1 MGVAAQAALRRVKRR
16 AGVKA
21 LVIHSGVR
29 VRLLDAEVAPVGATR
44 DRPHHH
50 RLEETPMKRLL
61 AVLVVAL
68 SVTSLIGF
76 ALAQQKT
83 VIKLAHHAPMTF
95 PYQDGA
101 LKFKEVAE
109 RLSGGKIEVQ
119 VFGGAQLG
127 GERDL
132 LEGIRLG
139 TVQMAI
145 GAGALANFAPS
156 YNVVQLPFLIKNQEH
171 MTKIA
176 EGPAGKLLSQ
186 RIEEQSGFKVIGY
199 FSTGDSGIQT
209 VKAPVRT
216 PADLK
221 GVKIR
226 VMENPALIESMRAL
240 GANPTPLPFPEVYTS
255 MKQGVVEGATID
267 YTALW
272 TTKVYEAVKFVTEPG
287 FHILSEPRPLLISAR
302 FLASQPADVQQWIMQ
317 AGTEAAAYERSIF
330 KERQTKAIEEL
341 RAKGIQFG
349 KMDDKAFLETM
360 RPVWAKIAKEYKAE
374 DLLEAIVKAGQ

>member
-1 MGVAAQAALRRVKRR
+1 
-16 AGVKA
+16 
-21 LVIHSGVR
+21 
-29 VRLLDAEVAPVGATR
+29 
-44 DRPHHH
+44 
-50 RLEETPMKRLL
+50 MKRLL
-61 AVLVVAL
+61 AVLAL
-68 SVTSLIGF
+68 TLSMTGLIGE
-76 ALAQQKT
+76 AAAQQKT
-83 VIKLAHHAPMTF
+83 VIKFAHHAPVTY

-109 RLSGGKIEVQ
+109 RISGGKLEVQ

-132 LEGIRLG
+132 LEGIKLG
-139 TVQMAI
+139 TIHMCI
-145 GAGALANFAPS
+145 GAGGLANFAPA

-171 MTKIA
+171 MVKIA

-186 RIEEQSGFKVIGY
+186 RIEEQGGYKVLGY

-209 VKAPVRT
+209 VKGPVRT

-240 GANPTPLPFPEVYTS
+240 GANPTPLPFPELYTS

-272 TTKVYEAVKFVTEPG
+272 TTKVYEAVKYVTEPG
-287 FHILSEPRPLLISAR
+287 FHFLAEPRPVLISAK
-302 FLASQPADVQQWIMQ
+302 FFASQPAEVQQWIAQ
-317 AGTEAAAYERSIF
+317 AAAEASVYERSLF
-330 KERQTKAIEEL
+330 KDRQSKAIEDL
-341 RAKGIQFG
+341 RAKGIQFA
-349 KMDDKAFLETM
+349 KMDEGAFLTTM
-360 RPVWAKIAKEYKAE
+360 KPVWQKIAATYKAE
-374 DLLEAIVKAGQ
+374 DLLDAIVKAGQ

>member
-1 MGVAAQAALRRVKRR
+1 
-16 AGVKA
+16 
-21 LVIHSGVR
+21 
-29 VRLLDAEVAPVGATR
+29 
-44 DRPHHH
+44 
-50 RLEETPMKRLL
+50 MKRLL
-61 AVLVVAL
+61 AVLVLTL
-68 SVTSLIGF
+68 SITGLIGE
-76 ALAQQKT
+76 AAAQQKT
-83 VIKLAHHAPMTF
+83 VIKFAHHAPVTY

-101 LKFKEVAE
+101 LRFKEVAE
-109 RLSGGKIEVQ
+109 RISGGKLEVQ

-132 LEGIRLG
+132 LEGIKLG
-139 TVQMAI
+139 TVHMCI
-145 GAGALANFAPS
+145 GAGGLANFAPA

-171 MTKIA
+171 MVKIA

-186 RIEEQSGFKVIGY
+186 RIEEQGGYKVLGY

-240 GANPTPLPFPEVYTS
+240 GANPTPLPFPELYTS

-272 TTKVYEAVKFVTEPG
+272 TTKVYEAVKYVTEPG
-287 FHILSEPRPLLISAR
+287 FHFLAEPRPVLISAK
-302 FLASQPADVQQWIMQ
+302 FFASQPAEVQQWIAQ
-317 AGTEAAAYERSIF
+317 AAAEASVYERSLF
-330 KERQTKAIEEL
+330 KDRQGKAIEDL
-341 RAKGIQFG
+341 RAKGIQFA
-349 KMDDKAFLETM
+349 KMDEGAFLTTM
-360 RPVWAKIAKEYKAE
+360 KPVWQKVAATYKAE
-374 DLLEAIVKAGQ
+374 DLLDAIIKAGQ

>member
-1 MGVAAQAALRRVKRR
+1 MKRR
-16 AGVKA
+16 
-21 LVIHSGVR
+21 LS
-29 VRLLDAEVAPVGATR
+29 
-44 DRPHHH
+44 
-50 RLEETPMKRLL
+50 L
-61 AVLVVAL
+61 AVLVLAL
-68 SVTSLIGF
+68 ATLVGPVG
-76 ALAQQKT
+76 AQQKT
-83 VIKLAHHAPMTF
+83 VIKIAHHAPVTF

-109 RLSGGKIEVQ
+109 RLSGGKLEVQ

-139 TVQMAI
+139 TLHMCI
-145 GAGALANFAPS
+145 GAGGLANFAPA

-171 MTKIA
+171 MTRVA
-176 EGPAGKLLSQ
+176 EGPAGKLLAQ
-186 RIEEQSGFKVIGY
+186 RIEEQGGYKVLGY

-240 GANPTPLPFPEVYTS
+240 GANPTPLPFPELYTS

-272 TTKVYEAVKFVTEPG
+272 TTKVYEAVKYVTEPG
-287 FHILSEPRPLLISAR
+287 FHFLAEPRPVLISAK
-302 FLASQPADVQQWIMQ
+302 FFASQPADMQQWIAQ
-317 AGTEAAAYERSIF
+317 AAAEASVYERSLF
-330 KERQTKAIEEL
+330 KDRQAKAIEDL
-341 RAKGIQFG
+341 RAKGLQFS
-349 KMDDKAFLETM
+349 KMDDRAFLETM
-360 RPVWAKIAKEYKAE
+360 RPVWQKVAATYKAE
-374 DLLEAIVKAGQ
+374 DVLDAIVKAGQ

>member
-1 MGVAAQAALRRVKRR
+1 
-16 AGVKA
+16 
-21 LVIHSGVR
+21 
-29 VRLLDAEVAPVGATR
+29 
-44 DRPHHH
+44 
-50 RLEETPMKRLL
+50 MKRLL
-61 AVLVVAL
+61 AALVLTLSIIGLISVA
-68 SVTSLIGF
+68 
-76 ALAQQKT
+76 AAQQKT
-83 VIKLAHHAPMTF
+83 VIKFAHHAPVTY

-109 RLSGGKIEVQ
+109 RISGGKLEVQ

-132 LEGIRLG
+132 LEGIKLG
-139 TVQMAI
+139 TIHMCI
-145 GAGALANFAPS
+145 GAGGLANFAPA

-171 MTKIA
+171 MVKIA

-186 RIEEQSGFKVIGY
+186 RIEEQGGYKVLGY

-209 VKAPVRT
+209 VKGPVRT

-240 GANPTPLPFPEVYTS
+240 GANPTPLPFPELYTS

-272 TTKVYEAVKFVTEPG
+272 TTKVYEAVKYVTEPG
-287 FHILSEPRPLLISAR
+287 FHFLAEPRPVLISAKY
-302 FLASQPADVQQWIMQ
+302 FASQPAEVQQWIAQ
-317 AGTEAAAYERSIF
+317 AAQEASVYERSLF
-330 KERQTKAIEEL
+330 KDRQGKAIEDL
-341 RAKGIQFG
+341 RAKGIQFA
-349 KMDDKAFLETM
+349 KMDEAAFLSAM
-360 RPVWAKIAKEYKAE
+360 KPVWQKVAASYKAE
-374 DLLEAIVKAGQ
+374 DLLDAIVKAGQ

>member
-1 MGVAAQAALRRVKRR
+1 
-16 AGVKA
+16 
-21 LVIHSGVR
+21 
-29 VRLLDAEVAPVGATR
+29 
-44 DRPHHH
+44 
-50 RLEETPMKRLL
+50 MKRLL
-61 AVLVVAL
+61 AVLAL
-68 SVTSLIGF
+68 TLSMTGLIGE
-76 ALAQQKT
+76 AAAQQKT
-83 VIKLAHHAPMTF
+83 VIKFAHHAPVTY

-101 LKFKEVAE
+101 IRFKEVAE
-109 RLSGGKIEVQ
+109 RISGGKLEVQ

-132 LEGIRLG
+132 LEGIKLG
-139 TVQMAI
+139 TIHMCI
-145 GAGALANFAPS
+145 GAGGLANFAPA

-171 MTKIA
+171 MVKIA

-186 RIEEQSGFKVIGY
+186 RIEEQGGYKVLGY

-209 VKAPVRT
+209 VKGPVRT

-302 FLASQPADVQQWIMQ
+302 FLASQPADVQQWIIQ
-317 AGTEAAAYERSIF
+317 AGAEAAAYERSIF

-341 RAKGIQFG
+341 RAKGIQIG
-349 KMDDKAFLETM
+349 RAH
-360 RPVWAKIAKEYKAE
+360 V
-374 DLLEAIVKAGQ
+374 

>member
-1 MGVAAQAALRRVKRR
+1 
-16 AGVKA
+16 
-21 LVIHSGVR
+21 
-29 VRLLDAEVAPVGATR
+29 
-44 DRPHHH
+44 
-50 RLEETPMKRLL
+50 MKRLL
-61 AVLVVAL
+61 AVLAL
-68 SVTSLIGF
+68 TLSMTGLIGE
-76 ALAQQKT
+76 AAAQQKT
-83 VIKLAHHAPMTF
+83 VIKFAHHAPVTY

-109 RLSGGKIEVQ
+109 RISGGKLEVQ

-132 LEGIRLG
+132 LEGIKLG
-139 TVQMAI
+139 TIHMCI
-145 GAGALANFAPS
+145 GAGGLANFAPA

-171 MTKIA
+171 MVKIA

-186 RIEEQSGFKVIGY
+186 RIEEQGGYKVLGY

-209 VKAPVRT
+209 VKGPVRT

-240 GANPTPLPFPEVYTS
+240 GANPTPLPFPELYTS

-272 TTKVYEAVKFVTEPG
+272 TTKVYEAVKYVTEPG
-287 FHILSEPRPLLISAR
+287 FHFLAEPRPVLISAK
-302 FLASQPADVQQWIMQ
+302 FFASLPAEVQQWIAQ
-317 AGTEAAAYERSIF
+317 AAAEAAVYERSLF
-330 KERQTKAIEEL
+330 KDRQSKAIEDL
-341 RAKGIQFG
+341 RAKGIQFA
-349 KMDDKAFLETM
+349 KMDEGAFLTTM
-360 RPVWAKIAKEYKAE
+360 KPVWQKIAATYKAE

>member
-1 MGVAAQAALRRVKRR
+1 
-16 AGVKA
+16 
-21 LVIHSGVR
+21 
-29 VRLLDAEVAPVGATR
+29 
-44 DRPHHH
+44 
-50 RLEETPMKRLL
+50 MKRLL
-61 AVLVVAL
+61 AVLAL
-68 SVTSLIGF
+68 TLSITGFIGD
-76 ALAQQKT
+76 AGAQQKL
-83 VIKLAHHAPMTF
+83 VIKFAHHAPVTY

-109 RLSGGKIEVQ
+109 RISGGKLEVQ

-132 LEGIRLG
+132 LEGIKLG
-139 TVQMAI
+139 TIHMCI
-145 GAGALANFAPS
+145 GAGGLANFAPA

-171 MTKIA
+171 MVKIA

-186 RIEEQSGFKVIGY
+186 RIEEQGGYKVLGY

-209 VKAPVRT
+209 VKGPVRT

-240 GANPTPLPFPEVYTS
+240 GANPTPLPFPELYTS

-272 TTKVYEAVKFVTEPG
+272 TTKVYEAVKYVTEPG
-287 FHILSEPRPLLISAR
+287 FHFLAEPRPVLISAA
-302 FLASQPADVQQWIMQ
+302 FFKSQPAEVQQWIAQ
-317 AGTEAAAYERSIF
+317 AAQEASVYERSLF
-330 KERQTKAIEEL
+330 KDRQSKAIEDL
-341 RAKGIQFG
+341 RAKGIQFA
-349 KMDDKAFLETM
+349 KMDEGAFLTTM
-360 RPVWAKIAKEYKAE
+360 KPVWQKIAATYKAE
-374 DLLEAIVKAGQ
+374 DLLDAIVKAGQ

>member
-1 MGVAAQAALRRVKRR
+1 
-16 AGVKA
+16 
-21 LVIHSGVR
+21 
-29 VRLLDAEVAPVGATR
+29 
-44 DRPHHH
+44 
-50 RLEETPMKRLL
+50 MKRLL
-61 AVLVVAL
+61 AVLAL
-68 SVTSLIGF
+68 TLSMTGLIGE
-76 ALAQQKT
+76 AAAQQKT
-83 VIKLAHHAPMTF
+83 VIKFAHHAPVTY

-109 RLSGGKIEVQ
+109 RISGGKLEVQ

-132 LEGIRLG
+132 LEGIKLG
-139 TVQMAI
+139 TIHMCI
-145 GAGALANFAPS
+145 GAGGLANFAPA

-171 MTKIA
+171 MVKIA

-186 RIEEQSGFKVIGY
+186 RIEEQGGYKVLGY

-226 VMENPALIESMRAL
+226 VMENPALIESMRAM
-240 GANPTPLPFPEVYTS
+240 GANPTPLPFPELYTS

-272 TTKVYEAVKFVTEPG
+272 TTKVYEAVKYVTEPG
-287 FHILSEPRPLLISAR
+287 FHFLAEPRPVLISAA
-302 FLASQPADVQQWIMQ
+302 FFKSQPAEVQQWIAQ
-317 AGTEAAAYERSIF
+317 AAQEASVYERSLF
-330 KERQTKAIEEL
+330 KERQGKAIEDL
-341 RAKGIQFG
+341 RAKGIQFA
-349 KMDDKAFLETM
+349 KMDEAAFLATM
-360 RPVWAKIAKEYKAE
+360 KPVWQKVAASYKAE
-374 DLLEAIVKAGQ
+374 DLLDAIVKAGQ

>member
-1 MGVAAQAALRRVKRR
+1 
-16 AGVKA
+16 
-21 LVIHSGVR
+21 
-29 VRLLDAEVAPVGATR
+29 
-44 DRPHHH
+44 
-50 RLEETPMKRLL
+50 MKRLL
-61 AVLVVAL
+61 AVLAL
-68 SVTSLIGF
+68 TLSMTGLIGE
-76 ALAQQKT
+76 AAAQQKT
-83 VIKLAHHAPMTF
+83 VIKFAHHAPVTY

-109 RLSGGKIEVQ
+109 RISGGKLEVQ

-132 LEGIRLG
+132 LEGVKLG
-139 TVQMAI
+139 TIHMCI
-145 GAGALANFAPS
+145 GAGGLANFAPA

-171 MTKIA
+171 MVKIA

-186 RIEEQSGFKVIGY
+186 RIEEQGGYKVLGY

-209 VKAPVRT
+209 VKGPVRT

-240 GANPTPLPFPEVYTS
+240 GANPTPLPFPELYTS

-272 TTKVYEAVKFVTEPG
+272 TTKVYEAVKYVTEPG
-287 FHILSEPRPLLISAR
+287 FHFLAEPRPVLISAK
-302 FLASQPADVQQWIMQ
+302 FFASLPAEVQQWIAQ
-317 AGTEAAAYERSIF
+317 AAAEAAVYERSLF
-330 KERQTKAIEEL
+330 KDRQSKAIEDL
-341 RAKGIQFG
+341 RAKGIQFA
-349 KMDDKAFLETM
+349 KMDEGAFLTTM
-360 RPVWAKIAKEYKAE
+360 KPVWQKIAATYKAE

>member
-1 MGVAAQAALRRVKRR
+1 MNRR
-16 AGVKA
+16 
-21 LVIHSGVR
+21 
-29 VRLLDAEVAPVGATR
+29 
-44 DRPHHH
+44 
-50 RLEETPMKRLL
+50 L
-61 AVLVVAL
+61 AVIVVAL
-68 SVTSLIGF
+68 VAVAAVIPAAF
-76 ALAQQKT
+76 AQPKT
-83 VIKLAHHAPMTF
+83 VIKFAHHAPVTF

-101 LKFKEVAE
+101 MKFKELAE
-109 RLSGGKIEVQ
+109 KLSGGKLDVQ

-139 TVQMAI
+139 TVHMAI

-171 MTKIA
+171 MIKIA
-176 EGPAGKLLSQ
+176 DGPAGKLLAQ
-186 RIEEQSGFKVIGY
+186 RIEEQSGFKVLGY

-272 TTKVYEAVKFVTEPG
+272 TTKVYEAVKYVTEPG
-287 FHILSEPRPLLISAR
+287 FHFLAEPRPVLISAK
-302 FLASQPADVQQWIMQ
+302 FLASQPADVQKWITQ
-317 AGTEAAAYERSIF
+317 AATEAATFERGLF
-330 KERQTKAIEEL
+330 KERQAKAIEDL
-341 RAKGIQFG
+341 RGKGLQFA
-349 KMDDKAFLETM
+349 KMDERAFLEAM
-360 RPVWAKIAKEYKAE
+360 RPVWQKVAATYKAQ
-374 DLLEAIVKAGQ
+374 DLLDAIVQAGQ

>member
-1 MGVAAQAALRRVKRR
+1 
-16 AGVKA
+16 
-21 LVIHSGVR
+21 
-29 VRLLDAEVAPVGATR
+29 
-44 DRPHHH
+44 
-50 RLEETPMKRLL
+50 MKRLL
-61 AVLVVAL
+61 AVLAL
-68 SVTSLIGF
+68 TLSFTGFIGD
-76 ALAQQKT
+76 AGAQQKV
-83 VIKLAHHAPMTF
+83 VIKFAHHAPVTY

-109 RLSGGKIEVQ
+109 RISGGRIEVQ

-132 LEGIRLG
+132 LEGIKLG
-139 TVQMAI
+139 TLHMCI
-145 GAGALANFAPS
+145 GAGGLANFAPA

-171 MTKIA
+171 MVKIA

-186 RIEEQSGFKVIGY
+186 RIEEQGGYKVLGY

-209 VKAPVRT
+209 VKGPVRT

-240 GANPTPLPFPEVYTS
+240 GANPTPLPFPELYTS

-272 TTKVYEAVKFVTEPG
+272 TTKVYEAVKYVTEPG
-287 FHILSEPRPLLISAR
+287 FHFLAEPRPVLISVKFFAG
-302 FLASQPADVQQWIMQ
+302 QPADVQQWIAQ
-317 AGTEAAAYERSIF
+317 AAAEASVYERSLF
-330 KERQTKAIEEL
+330 KERQGKAIEDL
-341 RAKGIQFG
+341 RAKGIQFD
-349 KMDDKAFLETM
+349 KMDEAAFLAAM
-360 RPVWAKIAKEYKAE
+360 KPVWQKVAAGYKAE
-374 DLLEAIVKAGQ
+374 DLLDAIIKAGQ

>member
-1 MGVAAQAALRRVKRR
+1 MNRR
-16 AGVKA
+16 
-21 LVIHSGVR
+21 
-29 VRLLDAEVAPVGATR
+29 
-44 DRPHHH
+44 
-50 RLEETPMKRLL
+50 L
-61 AVLVVAL
+61 AVIVIALASLVAL
-68 SVTSLIGF
+68 IPTAF
-76 ALAQQKT
+76 AQQKT
-83 VIKLAHHAPMTF
+83 VIKFAHHAPVTF

-101 LKFKEVAE
+101 MKFKEVAE
-109 RLSGGKIEVQ
+109 KLAGGALEVQ

-139 TVQMAI
+139 TVHMAV
-145 GAGALANFAPS
+145 GAGGLANFAPA

-171 MTKIA
+171 MVKIA
-176 EGPAGKLLSQ
+176 DGPAGKLLSQ
-186 RIEEQSGFKVIGY
+186 RIEEQSGFKVLGY

-240 GANPTPLPFPEVYTS
+240 GANPTPLPFPELYTS

-272 TTKVYEAVKFVTEPG
+272 TTKVYEAVKYVTEPG
-287 FHILSEPRPLLISAR
+287 FHFLAEPRPVLISAK
-302 FLASQPADVQQWIMQ
+302 FLAGLPADIQKAITQ
-317 AGTEAAAYERSIF
+317 AAIEASLFERGLF
-330 KERQTKAIEEL
+330 KDRQAKAIEDL
-341 RAKGIQFG
+341 RGKGLQFA
-349 KMDDKAFLETM
+349 KMDERAFLDAM
-360 RPVWAKIAKEYKAE
+360 RPVWQKVASTYKAQ
-374 DLLEAIVKAGQ
+374 DLLEAIIQAGQ

>member
-1 MGVAAQAALRRVKRR
+1 
-16 AGVKA
+16 
-21 LVIHSGVR
+21 
-29 VRLLDAEVAPVGATR
+29 
-44 DRPHHH
+44 
-50 RLEETPMKRLL
+50 MKRLL
-61 AVLVVAL
+61 AVLAL
-68 SVTSLIGF
+68 TLSFTGFIGD
-76 ALAQQKT
+76 AGAQQKV
-83 VIKLAHHAPMTF
+83 VIKFAHHAPVTY

-109 RLSGGKIEVQ
+109 RISGGRLEVQ

-132 LEGIRLG
+132 LEGIKLG
-139 TVQMAI
+139 TLHMCI
-145 GAGALANFAPS
+145 GAGGLANFAPA

-171 MTKIA
+171 MVKIA

-186 RIEEQSGFKVIGY
+186 RIEEQGGYKVLGY

-209 VKAPVRT
+209 VKGPVRT

-240 GANPTPLPFPEVYTS
+240 GANPTPLPFPELYTS

-272 TTKVYEAVKFVTEPG
+272 TTKVYEAVKYVTEPG
-287 FHILSEPRPLLISAR
+287 FHFLAEPRPVLISAK
-302 FLASQPADVQQWIMQ
+302 FFASQPADVQQWIAQ
-317 AGTEAAAYERSIF
+317 AAQEASVYERSLF
-330 KERQTKAIEEL
+330 KDRQSKAIEDL
-341 RAKGIQFG
+341 RAKGIQFA
-349 KMDDKAFLETM
+349 KMDEAAFLTAM
-360 RPVWAKIAKEYKAE
+360 KPVWQKVAASYKAE
-374 DLLEAIVKAGQ
+374 DLLDAIVKAGQ

>member
-1 MGVAAQAALRRVKRR
+1 
-16 AGVKA
+16 
-21 LVIHSGVR
+21 
-29 VRLLDAEVAPVGATR
+29 
-44 DRPHHH
+44 
-50 RLEETPMKRLL
+50 LL
-61 AVLVVAL
+61 AVLVVAV
-68 SVTSLIGF
+68 SAAMAAGPAT
-76 ALAQQKT
+76 AQQKT
-83 VIKLAHHAPMTF
+83 VIKFAHHAPVTF

-109 RLSGGKIEVQ
+109 RLSGGRIEVQ

-132 LEGIRLG
+132 LEGVRLG

-145 GAGALANFAPS
+145 GAGALANFAPA

-171 MTKIA
+171 MVKVA
-176 EGPAGKLLSQ
+176 DGPAGKLLSQ
-186 RIEEQSGFKVIGY
+186 RIEEQGGFKVLGY

-209 VKAPVRT
+209 VKGPVRT

-221 GVKIR
+221 GAKIR

-255 MKQGVVEGATID
+255 IKQGVVDGATID

-272 TTKVYEAVKFVTEPG
+272 TTKVYEAVKYVTEPG
-287 FHILSEPRPLLISAR
+287 FHFLAEPRPVVMSVK
-302 FLASQPADVQQWIMQ
+302 FFSSQPADVQKWIM
-317 AGTEAAAYERSIF
+317 AAATEAIAHERSLF
-330 KERQTKAIEEL
+330 TERQSKAIEDL
-341 RAKGIQFG
+341 RAKGIIFV
-349 KMDDKAFLETM
+349 KMDDAAFLEVM
-360 RPVWAKIAKEYKAE
+360 RPVWKRVAATYKAE

>member
-1 MGVAAQAALRRVKRR
+1 
-16 AGVKA
+16 
-21 LVIHSGVR
+21 
-29 VRLLDAEVAPVGATR
+29 
-44 DRPHHH
+44 
-50 RLEETPMKRLL
+50 MKRLL
-61 AVLVVAL
+61 AILAL
-68 SVTSLIGF
+68 TLSMTGLIGE
-76 ALAQQKT
+76 AAAQQKT
-83 VIKLAHHAPMTF
+83 VIKFAHHAPVTY

-109 RLSGGKIEVQ
+109 RISGGKLEVQ

-132 LEGIRLG
+132 LEGIKLG
-139 TVQMAI
+139 TIHMCI
-145 GAGALANFAPS
+145 GAGGLANFAPA

-171 MTKIA
+171 MVKIA

-186 RIEEQSGFKVIGY
+186 RIEEQGGYKVLGY

-209 VKAPVRT
+209 VKGPVRT

-240 GANPTPLPFPEVYTS
+240 GANPTPLPFPELYTS

-272 TTKVYEAVKFVTEPG
+272 TTKVYEAVKYVTEPG
-287 FHILSEPRPLLISAR
+287 FHFLAEPRPVLISAK
-302 FLASQPADVQQWIMQ
+302 FFASQPAEVQQWIAQ
-317 AGTEAAAYERSIF
+317 AAAEASVYERSLF
-330 KERQTKAIEEL
+330 KDRQSKAIEDL
-341 RAKGIQFG
+341 RAKGIQFA
-349 KMDDKAFLETM
+349 KMDEGAFLTTM
-360 RPVWAKIAKEYKAE
+360 KPVWQKIAATYKAE
-374 DLLEAIVKAGQ
+374 DLLDAIVKAGQ

>member
-1 MGVAAQAALRRVKRR
+1 
-16 AGVKA
+16 
-21 LVIHSGVR
+21 
-29 VRLLDAEVAPVGATR
+29 
-44 DRPHHH
+44 
-50 RLEETPMKRLL
+50 MKRLL

-68 SVTSLIGF
+68 SLTSLIGF
-76 ALAQQKT
+76 GLAQQKT

-272 TTKVYEAVKFVTEPG
+272 TTKVYEAVKSLPSLAFTSSRSPG
-287 FHILSEPRPLLISAR
+287 PC
-302 FLASQPADVQQWIMQ
+302 
-317 AGTEAAAYERSIF
+317 
-330 KERQTKAIEEL
+330 
-341 RAKGIQFG
+341 
-349 KMDDKAFLETM
+349 
-360 RPVWAKIAKEYKAE
+360 
-374 DLLEAIVKAGQ
+374 

>member
-1 MGVAAQAALRRVKRR
+1 
-16 AGVKA
+16 
-21 LVIHSGVR
+21 
-29 VRLLDAEVAPVGATR
+29 
-44 DRPHHH
+44 
-50 RLEETPMKRLL
+50 MKRLL
-61 AVLVVAL
+61 AVLAL
-68 SVTSLIGF
+68 TLSITGLIGE
-76 ALAQQKT
+76 AAAQQKT
-83 VIKLAHHAPMTF
+83 VIKFAHHAPVTY

-109 RLSGGKIEVQ
+109 RISGGKLEVQ

-132 LEGIRLG
+132 LEGIKLG
-139 TVQMAI
+139 TIHMCI
-145 GAGALANFAPS
+145 GAGGLANFAPA

-171 MTKIA
+171 MVKIA

-186 RIEEQSGFKVIGY
+186 RIEEQGGYKVLGY

-209 VKAPVRT
+209 VKGPVRT

-240 GANPTPLPFPEVYTS
+240 GANPTPLPFPELYTS

-272 TTKVYEAVKFVTEPG
+272 TTKVYEAVKYVTEPG
-287 FHILSEPRPLLISAR
+287 FHFLAEPRPVLISAK
-302 FLASQPADVQQWIMQ
+302 FFASQPAEVQQWIAQ
-317 AGTEAAAYERSIF
+317 AAAEASVYERSLF
-330 KERQTKAIEEL
+330 KDRQAKAIEDL
-341 RAKGIQFG
+341 RAKGIQFA
-349 KMDDKAFLETM
+349 KMDEGAFLTTM
-360 RPVWAKIAKEYKAE
+360 KPVWQKIAATYKAE
-374 DLLEAIVKAGQ
+374 DLLDAIVKAGQ

>member
-1 MGVAAQAALRRVKRR
+1 
-16 AGVKA
+16 
-21 LVIHSGVR
+21 
-29 VRLLDAEVAPVGATR
+29 
-44 DRPHHH
+44 
-50 RLEETPMKRLL
+50 MKRPFALL
-61 AVLVVAL
+61 VLALTVVGLAL
-68 SVTSLIGF
+68 SAG
-76 ALAQQKT
+76 AQSKT
-83 VIKLAHHAPMTF
+83 VIKFAHHAPVTF

-101 LKFKEVAE
+101 LKFKEIAE
-109 RLSGGKIEVQ
+109 RLSGGRLEVQ

-139 TVQMAI
+139 TLHMAI
-145 GAGALANFAPS
+145 GAGGLANFAPA

-176 EGPAGKLLSQ
+176 EGPAGALLSQ
-186 RIEEQSGFKVIGY
+186 RIEEQGGYKVLGY

-209 VKAPVRT
+209 VKGPVRT

-240 GANPTPLPFPEVYTS
+240 GANPTPLPFPELYTS

-272 TTKVYEAVKFVTEPG
+272 TTKVYEAVKYVTEPG
-287 FHILSEPRPLLISAR
+287 FHILSEPRPVLISAK
-302 FLASQPADVQQWIMQ
+302 FFASQPAEVQQWIAQ
-317 AGTEAAAYERSIF
+317 AAAEASVYERSLF
-330 KERQTKAIEEL
+330 KERQGKAIEDL
-341 RAKGIQFG
+341 RGKGLQFA
-349 KMDDKAFLETM
+349 KMDDQAFLEAM
-360 RPVWAKIAKEYKAE
+360 RPVWRKVAATYKAE
-374 DLLEAIVKAGQ
+374 DLLDAIVKAGQ

>member
-1 MGVAAQAALRRVKRR
+1 VKQ
-16 AGVKA
+16 
-21 LVIHSGVR
+21 
-29 VRLLDAEVAPVGATR
+29 
-44 DRPHHH
+44 
-50 RLEETPMKRLL
+50 LL
-61 AVLVVAL
+61 AVLVVAV
-68 SVTSLIGF
+68 SAAMAAGPAT
-76 ALAQQKT
+76 AQQKT
-83 VIKLAHHAPMTF
+83 VIKFAHHAPVTF

-109 RLSGGKIEVQ
+109 RLSGGRIEVQ

-132 LEGIRLG
+132 LEGVRLG

-145 GAGALANFAPS
+145 GAGALANFAPA

-171 MTKIA
+171 MVKVA
-176 EGPAGKLLSQ
+176 DGPAGKLLSQ
-186 RIEEQSGFKVIGY
+186 RIEEQGGFKVLGY

-209 VKAPVRT
+209 VKGPVRT

-221 GVKIR
+221 GAKIR

-255 MKQGVVEGATID
+255 IKQGVVDGATID

-272 TTKVYEAVKFVTEPG
+272 TTKVYEAVKYVTEPG
-287 FHILSEPRPLLISAR
+287 FHFLAEPRPVVMSVK
-302 FLASQPADVQQWIMQ
+302 FFSSQPADVQKWIM
-317 AGTEAAAYERSIF
+317 AAATEAIAHERSLF
-330 KERQTKAIEEL
+330 TERQSKAIEDL
-341 RAKGIQFG
+341 RAKGIIFV
-349 KMDDKAFLETM
+349 KMDDAAFLEVM
-360 RPVWAKIAKEYKAE
+360 RPVWKRVAATYKAE